1 MSLPGPALRRTGAA
15 VLLLVLS
22 ACGQDVVDPGKA
34 AAIAPGKTDAGTDD
48 DCDDIA
54 MARALPA
61 ATIIAGRPLAWT
73 QCSVQEV
80 VASYGEE
87 DADGN
92 GDDSCRIEIADSRY
106 PIPES
111 ARALG
116 MQETLENTRGLIRE
130 MARANIEMLA
140 ESRKSLEGD
149 PVMLRVRGGP
159 AALPVVGSTSSGDAY
174 AISVPA
180 SADAEPGSE
189 PLLSVLK
196 DRYVLTIECD
206 APVRDHDQA
215 LALYAPYL
223 GALDLGVLP

>member
-1 MSLPGPALRRTGAA
+1 MSRPRAALLGAGAA
-15 VLLLVLS
+15 VLLLVL
-22 ACGQDVVDPGKA
+22 AGCGQDGVDPGKA
-34 AAIAPGKTDAGTDD
+34 AATGPVETGADD
-48 DCDDIA
+48 DCRAIA

-61 ATIIAGRPLAWT
+61 ATMIAGRPLAWT

-80 VASYGEE
+80 VASYGKE

-92 GDDSCRIEIADSRY
+92 GDDSCRIEISDSRY

-116 MQETLENTRGLIRE
+116 MQETLENTRELIRE
-130 MARANIEMLA
+130 MARANVEMLV
-140 ESRKSLEGD
+140 ESRKALEAE

-159 AALPVVGSTSSGDAY
+159 STLPVVGSTATGDAY
-174 AISVPA
+174 VISVPA
-180 SADAEPGSE
+180 SADVEVGNE
-189 PLLSVLK
+189 PLLSLVN

-215 LALYAPYL
+215 LALYAPYVR
-223 GALDLGVLP
+223 ALNLGVLP